1 MAQIPMTRNGL
12 EALKKELQRLKSVDR
27 PGINESNAEARAQRD
42 LSENAEYESAKEK
55 QGFIEGRIADIEA
68 KISQAEVID
77 PASLNADGRCVFGA
91 TIEVEDLD
99 TEQKSTYQIVGDD
112 ESDIKDNK
120 ISINSP
126 LAKALIGKEEGDV
139 VEFESPG
146 GIKSKLP
153 SLIVSTQII

>member
-12 EALKKELQRLKSVDR
+12 EALKGELQRLKSIDR
-27 PGINESNAEARAQRD
+27 PAIIEAIAEARAQGD

-55 QGFIEGRIADIEA
+55 QGFIEGRISDIEA

-77 PASLNADGRCVFGA
+77 PSSLNAGGRCVFGA
-91 TIEVEDLD
+91 TIEMEDLD

-112 ESDIKDNK
+112 ESNIKENK

-126 LAKALIGKEEGDV
+126 LAKALIGKEEGEV

-146 GIKSKLP
+146 GIKSFDILRV
-153 SLIVSTQII
+153 LYI

>member
-12 EALKKELQRLKSVDR
+12 EALKGELQRLKSVDR
-27 PGINESNAEARAQRD
+27 PDIIEAIAEARAQGD

-77 PASLNADGRCVFGA
+77 PSSLNAGGRCVFGA
-91 TIEVEDLD
+91 TIEMEDLD

-112 ESDIKDNK
+112 ESNIKENK

-126 LAKALIGKEEGDV
+126 LAKALIGKEEGEV

-146 GIKSKLP
+146 GIKSFDILRV
-153 SLIVSTQII
+153 LYI

>member
-12 EALKKELQRLKSVDR
+12 EALKGELQRLKSVDR
-27 PGINESNAEARAQRD
+27 PNIIEAIAEARAQGD

-68 KISQAEVID
+68 KISQEEVID
-77 PASLNADGRCVFGA
+77 PSSLNAGGRCVFGA
-91 TIEVEDLD
+91 TIEMEDLD

-112 ESDIKDNK
+112 ESNIKENR

-126 LAKALIGKEEGDV
+126 LAKALIGKEEGEV

-146 GIKSKLP
+146 GIKSFDILRV
-153 SLIVSTQII
+153 IYI

>member
-12 EALKKELQRLKSVDR
+12 EALKGELQRLKSVDR
-27 PGINESNAEARAQRD
+27 PAIIEAIAEARAQGD

-77 PASLNADGRCVFGA
+77 PSSLNAGGRCVFGA
-91 TIEVEDLD
+91 TIEMEDLD
-99 TEQKSTYQIVGDD
+99 TEKKSTYQIVGDD
-112 ESDIKDNK
+112 ESNIKENK

-126 LAKALIGKEEGDV
+126 LAKALIGKEEGEV

-146 GIKSKLP
+146 GIKSFDILRV
-153 SLIVSTQII
+153 LYI

>member
-12 EALKKELQRLKSVDR
+12 EALKGELQRLKSVDR
-27 PGINESNAEARAQRD
+27 PAIIEAIAEARAQGD

-77 PASLNADGRCVFGA
+77 PSSLNAGGRCVFGA
-91 TIEVEDLD
+91 TIEMEDLD

-112 ESDIKDNK
+112 ESNIKENK

-126 LAKALIGKEEGDV
+126 LAKALIGKEEGEV
-139 VEFESPG
+139 IEFESPG
-146 GIKSKLP
+146 GIKSFDILRV
-153 SLIVSTQII
+153 LYI

>member
-12 EALKKELQRLKSVDR
+12 EALKGELQRLKSVDR
-27 PGINESNAEARAQRD
+27 PAIIEAIAEARAQGD

-77 PASLNADGRCVFGA
+77 PSSLNAGGRGVFGA
-91 TIEVEDLD
+91 TIEMEDLD

-112 ESDIKDNK
+112 ESNIKENK

-126 LAKALIGKEEGDV
+126 LAKALIGKEEGEV

-146 GIKSKLP
+146 GIKSFDILRV
-153 SLIVSTQII
+153 LYI

>member
-12 EALKKELQRLKSVDR
+12 EALKGELQRLKSVDR
-27 PGINESNAEARAQRD
+27 PEIIEAIAEARAQGD

-55 QGFIEGRIADIEA
+55 QGFIEGRISDIEA

-77 PASLNADGRCVFGA
+77 PSSLNAGGRCVFGA
-91 TIEVEDLD
+91 TIEMEDLD

-112 ESDIKDNK
+112 ESNIKENK

-126 LAKALIGKEEGDV
+126 LAKALIGKEEGEV

-146 GIKSKLP
+146 GIKSFDILRV
-153 SLIVSTQII
+153 LYI